1 LEGRHSST
9 ELLPH
14 GYTILAGKTT
24 FVKNSLSLYPL
35 DKMVQLL
42 YTRQT
47 VAYCLVRGIMIG
59 FETQEVKRK
68 ELSILRVLSDS
79 REPLGARVIARRLK
93 DLGVELGERAV
104 RYHLKL
110 MDERGLTRTVGRD
123 GRLITDPGIDELRS
137 ALVRD
142 KVGFAISRIELL
154 AFRTNFNSE
163 EHTGSIPVNVSFF
176 SRENFNQA
184 LQAMKPAFAAGLCV
198 SDLVAVAKEGE
209 RLGEITV
216 PDGKIG
222 LATVC
227 SIMINGSLL
236 KAGVPID
243 SRFGGILQVKNHQ
256 PLRFVEL
263 IHYAGSSLDP
273 SEVFISARMTSVRE
287 VALSGNGKILANF
300 REIPALCRPTAEEV
314 IAKLKEA
321 GLGGLLLLGNIS
333 EPVCEIPVEL
343 NRVGMILLGG
353 LNPVA
358 AAKEA
363 GIEAENRAMSTLI
376 DYQDLIKF
384 RSLLR

>member
-1 LEGRHSST
+1 
-9 ELLPH
+9 
-14 GYTILAGKTT
+14 
-24 FVKNSLSLYPL
+24 
-35 DKMVQLL
+35 MV
-42 YTRQT
+42 
-47 VAYCLVRGIMIG
+47 G
-59 FETQEVKRK
+59 FETQEVERK
-68 ELSILRVLSDS
+68 ELSILKILSDS
-79 REPLGARVIARRLK
+79 REPVGARVIARHLK

-110 MDERGLTRTVGRD
+110 MDERGLTQTIGRD
-123 GRLITDPGIDELRS
+123 GRLITKAGIDELRS

-154 AFRTNFNSE
+154 AFRTVFNSE
-163 EHTGSIPVNVSFF
+163 KRTGWIPVNVSLFSKENF
-176 SRENFNQA
+176 SRA

-198 SDLVAVAKEGE
+198 SDLVAVAREGE
-209 RLGEITV
+209 YLGEVSV

-227 SIMINGSLL
+227 SIVINGSLL

-273 SEVFISARMTSVRE
+273 SEVFIRARMTSVRE
-287 VALSGNGKILANF
+287 AIASGNGKILANF
-300 REIPALCRPTAEEV
+300 REISALCRPIAEEV

-321 GLGGLLLLGNIS
+321 GLGGLLLMGNTS
-333 EPVCEIPVEL
+333 EAVCEIPVEL
-343 NRVGMILLGG
+343 NKIGVILLGG

-358 AAKEA
+358 AAEEA
-363 GIEAENRAMSTLI
+363 GIEAENRAMSTVME
-376 DYQDLIKF
+376 YQKLIKF
-384 RSLLR
+384 REL